1 MAREVPTACCHSDT
15 LANFTKPSSLNL
27 QAFQTEMAAARGAP
41 MFNKLSISQKL
52 YLSFATIVVIIAILV
67 GSAYRGFEA
76 VQSATRS
83 NIHTYQVLGD
93 AQNALEQLI
102 NIETGMRGF
111 VIASQDSFLA
121 PLLAGEKAFDE
132 KLQSLKQLTAD
143 NPEQQRRLATL
154 DDTQKRWL
162 SEDVNPI
169 LAMRKDLTARNQPDD
184 LLDQRITSGADKA
197 KMDSMRAIL
206 AEITAAETRLLEM
219 RSKDMADAR
228 QFALMVLLWGGIA
241 AAVLSVVLATSLGR
255 SITAR
260 LQSAI
265 DAATAI
271 ANGKLD
277 TVIDT
282 SSHDELPK
290 AFDRM
295 QTRLRATIQQINQA
309 ANQLVAAVQQISG
322 ASTQLSGAIHEQS
335 SSASMMAATIEE
347 LTVSIHHVSE
357 NADEA
362 HQIASQ
368 SGQQSQE
375 GAQVIEGTLS
385 SMSGIAKTVQH
396 SSAQVADL
404 GQHSEQISSII
415 SVIRGIA
422 DQTNLLAL
430 NAAIEAARAGEHGR
444 GFAVVADEVRLLAQN
459 TGKSTMEIAT
469 MIEKIQAGVRET
481 VDTMRS
487 GVEEV
492 NQGVE
497 RAGIAGQAIVGIRD
511 SSAKVLHVVDQISF
525 ALREQTAASQDVA
538 RSVERSA
545 QMAEQNNQSV
555 QELLKTSNSL
565 NTLATALQREVAAF
579 QL

>member
-1 MAREVPTACCHSDT
+1 
-15 LANFTKPSSLNL
+15 
-27 QAFQTEMAAARGAP
+27 

-52 YLSFATIVVIIAILV
+52 YLSFATVCVIIAILV
-67 GSAYRGFEA
+67 AGAYRGFEQ
-76 VQSATRS
+76 VQEATDS
-83 NIHTYQVLGD
+83 NLHTYQVLGD
-93 AQNALEQLI
+93 TQSALEQLI

-111 VIASQDSFLA
+111 VIASKDTFLE
-121 PLLAGEKAFDE
+121 PLIAGEKVFAE
-132 KLQSLKQLTAD
+132 KLQSLRKLTAD
-143 NPEQQRRLATL
+143 NPEQQRRLSQL
-154 DDTQKRWL
+154 DETQKRWMN
-162 SEDVNPI
+162 EDVNPI
-169 LAMRKDLTARNQPDD
+169 IALRKDLTARNQPDD
-184 LLDQRITSGADKA
+184 ELDKRITAGADKA
-197 KMDSMRAIL
+197 KMDSMRATL
-206 AEITAAETRLLEM
+206 AEIKGAENQLLVK
-219 RSKDMADAR
+219 RSQHMKDAKDL
-228 QFALMVLLWGGIA
+228 ALMILIWGGL
-241 AAVLSVVLATSLGR
+241 AAVVLSLVMAATLAR
-255 SITAR
+255 STTAR
-260 LQSAI
+260 LQLAI

-295 QTRLRATIQQINQA
+295 QKRLRETIQQINQA
-309 ANQLVAAVQQISG
+309 ARELVVAVQQISG

-335 SSASMMAATIEE
+335 TSASAMAATIEE

-368 SGQQSQE
+368 SGEQSKE
-375 GAQVIEGTLS
+375 GAQVIESTLS

-404 GQHSEQISSII
+404 GQHSEHISSII
-415 SVIRGIA
+415 GVIQGIA

-430 NAAIEAARAGEHGR
+430 NAAIEAARAGEQGR

-459 TGKSTMEIAT
+459 TGKSTKEISG
-469 MIEKIQAGVRET
+469 MIEKIQAGVRDT
-481 VDTMRS
+481 VETMRS
-487 GVEEV
+487 GVDEV
-492 NQGVE
+492 NQGVAM
-497 RAGIAGQAIVGIRD
+497 AGTAGQAIIGIRD
-511 SSAKVLHVVDQISF
+511 SSSKVLHVVDQISF

-555 QELLKTSNSL
+555 QELLKTSGNL
-565 NTLATALQREVAAF
+565 NTLAAGLQREVAKF
-579 QL
+579 QV

>member
-1 MAREVPTACCHSDT
+1 MACP
-15 LANFTKPSSLNL
+15 
-27 QAFQTEMAAARGAP
+27 RGSFV
-41 MFNKLSISQKL
+41 FNKLSISQKL
-52 YLSFATIVVIIAILV
+52 YLSFAIIVVIIAILV
-67 GSAYRGFEA
+67 VSAYRGFDA
-76 VQSATRS
+76 VQSATNS
-83 NIHTYQVLGD
+83 NIHTYKVLGD
-93 AQNALEQLI
+93 AQDALEQLI
-102 NIETGMRGF
+102 NIETGMRGY
-111 VIASQDSFLA
+111 VIASQDAFLA
-121 PLLAGEKAFDE
+121 PLQAGEKVFDE
-132 KLQSLKQLTAD
+132 KLQSLKRLTAD
-143 NPEQQRRLATL
+143 NPEQQQRLANL
-154 DDTQKRWL
+154 GDTQKRWL
-162 SEDVNPI
+162 SEDIDPI
-169 LAMRKDLTARNQPDD
+169 LAMRKDLTARNQSDEP
-184 LLDQRITSGADKA
+184 LNQRIISGADKA

-206 AEITAAETRLLEM
+206 DEITDVETRLLEM
-219 RSKDMADAR
+219 RSKSMAEAR
-228 QFALMVLLWGGIA
+228 QFALMVLLCGGIA

-255 SITAR
+255 STTAR
-260 LQSAI
+260 LRSAI

-290 AFDRM
+290 AFERM
-295 QTRLRATIQQINQA
+295 QSRLRVTIQQINQA
-309 ANQLVAAVQQISG
+309 ASQLVLAVQQISG
-322 ASTQLSGAIHEQS
+322 ASTQLSGAIQEQS
-335 SSASMMAATIEE
+335 TSASMMAATIEE

-375 GAQVIEGTLS
+375 GAQVIERTLS

-459 TGKSTMEIAT
+459 TGKSTMEIAG

-497 RAGIAGQAIVGIRD
+497 MAGTAGQAIVSIRN

-545 QMAEQNNQSV
+545 QMAEQNNLSV
-555 QELLKTSNSL
+555 QELLKTSGSL
-565 NTLATALQREVAAF
+565 NSLATALQREVAAF
-579 QL
+579 QI